1 MKRFPTALLLLLGL
15 LVASPLLAQR
25 PSNHLEGS
33 WRLIGQRQVWPDSI
47 QVTRNVPPSTKI
59 LNSTHFAFGYQTD
72 DGEDVVAGGGR
83 YEIIGDSV
91 YVEHIEYHT
100 SSPLVGLQIRFK
112 ANVVGDTLWYHIGE
126 FPSGF
131 RLEELWRRL
140 D

>member
-1 MKRFPTALLLLLGL
+1 MTRLLSLASLLFGLLLAGP
-15 LVASPLLAQR
+15 VLAQR

-59 LNSTHFAFGYQTD
+59 LNSTHFAFGYQTA

-83 YEIIGDSV
+83 YEIVGDSV

-100 SSPLVGLQIRFK
+100 SGPLVGLQIKFK